1 MFDNMMA
8 YVADAEGVVI
18 AQSRILGASVIGFFL
33 YPLFRR
39 QQKAGIKNI
48 LLFAASFVS
57 VICIFLIQQ
66 RISYQSIMIA
76 GCLIFVLFG
85 VAGGVIHK
93 KAADLFAADKNLA
106 KAVGVSYALGIM
118 LQFLNNN
125 LVRWDVAEAIVLA
138 LFTATGAI
146 LMIGFNGQENSGQ
159 AEEIQNHVAGRR
171 KITGKPEIA
180 GVLFDLK
187 GRRFMDIIMYC
198 VTLLSTIC
206 AVVIELGGPFLAGL
220 IVFYLSAGF
229 FVVYFS
235 TGFVELADSMKLP
248 ELWAGLGRTANNFC
262 AVIIGHVSVAMLAS
276 GNSMMISVTAL
287 VLFALI
293 SITMFLYAG
302 RVKTDLGL
310 EKEEDQDA
318 VKTDENDIRKF
329 TAFAEKFLLTDREQE
344 VMKLLLTSDENVQDL
359 AGELFISRAAL
370 YRHLTSLN
378 EKTNTKSR
386 IGLLQFYYGWKATD

>member
-85 VAGGVIHK
+85 MAGGVIHK

-106 KAVGVSYALGIM
+106 KAVGVSYALGLM

>member
-1 MFDNMMA
+1 MMA

-85 VAGGVIHK
+85 MAGGVIHK

-106 KAVGVSYALGIM
+106 KAVGVSYALGLM